1 MNVVYY
7 PVPTPPP
14 NTTAPGAVPW
24 TKVTHPAVPT
34 QPMDAGRLALALAKD
49 IDPCG
54 AIPLLTTGGVQQ
66 IFDSMYR
73 SSTVGTSK
81 LLVADAKFAGV
92 PGNWIKLF
100 SELVAAA
107 TSLAIAEHVE
117 GYQYC
122 LSMQFCKE
130 GAAVPPAL
138 ASGSP
143 SWPAAYVAALTNE
156 WHVKTSSAASQSKL
170 MPDYLIARQDKF
182 GYFHFATLES
192 KGRSASVEASHYP
205 NFAAMKAQAQ
215 NAEIV
220 AKSWS
225 TKVPP
230 TLERRILSLVA
241 IRPKLKKPASRAL
254 RCRWANHRPVDQ
266 PSDPVPDSVGLRFA
280 ACSYAVQLHNTGF
293 REVAHI
299 LADCLLGDR
308 TVDPEAITRAGEL
321 GLSRRARGFFGIGD
335 RQPTRG
341 EVLISEGLLD
351 QLADICKA
359 LRTDDPSVHR
369 QVAERQM
376 QFKTFLGF
384 SESPTGESV
393 AFTDSE
399 RGQRDMRI
407 TRTLG
412 GLAIVTDVF
421 PQADH

>member
-7 PVPTPPP
+7 PVLTPPP
-14 NTTAPGAVPW
+14 TATLDAVPW
-24 TKVTHPAVPT
+24 TKVTHSAGPT

-54 AIPLLTTGGVQQ
+54 AIPLLTTGGLQQ

-73 SSTVGTSK
+73 SSTVGTSS
-81 LLVADAKFAGV
+81 LLVADVNFAGV

-117 GYQYC
+117 GYPYC

-130 GAAVPPAL
+130 GAAAPPAL

-143 SWPAAYVAALTNE
+143 SWPAAYMAALTNE
-156 WHVKTSSAASQSKL
+156 WHVKPSSAAPRSKL
-170 MPDYLIARQDKF
+170 MPDYLIARQDEL

-215 NAEIV
+215 NARIV
-220 AKSWS
+220 AKPRS
-225 TKVPP
+225 TQIPP
-230 TLERRILSLVA
+230 TLERKILSLVA

-254 RCRWANHRPVDQ
+254 RCRWANHRPTDQ
-266 PSDPVPDSVGLRFA
+266 PSHPVPDSVGLRFA

-299 LADCLLGDR
+299 LAGCLIDR
-308 TVDPEAITRAGEL
+308 TVDPEAIRHAEKL
-321 GLSRRARGFFGIGD
+321 ELSRRAQGFFGVGN

-341 EVLISEGLLD
+341 EVLISEALLD

-359 LRTDDPSVHR
+359 LRTDDPRVHR
-369 QVAERQM
+369 RVAESQLEFR
-376 QFKTFLGF
+376 TFLGL
-384 SESPTGESV
+384 SESPTGRSV
-393 AFTDSE
+393 AVSDSQL
-399 RGQRDMRI
+399 GQRDMRI

-412 GLAIVTDVF
+412 GLAIVTDVL
-421 PQADH
+421 PRANQ